1 MGDNEYY
8 ILKFGGNW
16 RKRIILWSEPHY
28 TFSFPL
34 FYLHK
39 NTWWKLIVDTYREHL
54 TMTQAFKENSYSNF
68 VASDISF
75 CFKSRGWKILKD
87 INGGGCYCLV
97 TKSHLTLCDPMDCS
111 PPGFSAYGISQ
122 ARILEW
128 VAIPFYSWS
137 SQPRD
142 WTCISCIIGRFFT
155 NWATMKDSK

>member
-28 TFSFPL
+28 SFSFPL

-128 VAIPFYSWS
+128 VAIPFYRWS